1 MDFETVIAAHH
12 SVRHFDKRPVPL
24 ETLKKIVQ
32 DAQRA
37 PSWVNAQ
44 EWKVWIAVGSKLE
57 SIRRSYAEKT
67 EQNIKGYSDFPAAH
81 REQWSEM
88 AQENMA
94 QFTAS
99 RIEAG
104 LAEVKEECQTQL
116 FHAPAVAYLTLPK
129 TASQWAVLDLGGFEQ
144 TLLLAAKAHDVD
156 TVPAYNLVK
165 YPDIL
170 RNELG
175 IPDSD
180 AIAVG
185 IALGY
190 PEDVPL
196 NAFRSTRRPVEDIL
210 TIVEN

>member
-1 MDFETVIAAHH
+1 
-12 SVRHFDKRPVPL
+12 
-24 ETLKKIVQ
+24 
-32 DAQRA
+32 
-37 PSWVNAQ
+37 
-44 EWKVWIAVGSKLE
+44 
-57 SIRRSYAEKT
+57 
-67 EQNIKGYSDFPAAH
+67 
-81 REQWSEM
+81 M

>member
-1 MDFETVIAAHH
+1 MDFHEVLAARH
-12 SVRHFDKRPVPL
+12 SVRHFDGRPVSL
-24 ETLKKIVQ
+24 ETLKTIVR

-44 EWKVWIAVGSKLE
+44 EWRVWLAVGSKLE
-57 SIRRSYAEKT
+57 TIRRAYAEKT
-67 EQNIKGYSDFPAAH
+67 AQNVKGYSDFPAAH
-81 REQWSEM
+81 REQWSAM

-99 RIEAG
+99 RIDAG
-104 LAEVKEECQTQL
+104 LAEAKEQSQAQL

-129 TASQWAVLDLGGFEQ
+129 NASQWAVLDLGGFEQ
-144 TLLLAAKAHDVD
+144 TLLLAAKAHGVD

-170 RNELG
+170 RQELG
-175 IPDSD
+175 IPDTD

-190 PEDVPL
+190 PADVPL
-196 NAFRSTRRPVEDIL
+196 NAFRSTRRPLEDIL
-210 TIVEN
+210 TIVEK